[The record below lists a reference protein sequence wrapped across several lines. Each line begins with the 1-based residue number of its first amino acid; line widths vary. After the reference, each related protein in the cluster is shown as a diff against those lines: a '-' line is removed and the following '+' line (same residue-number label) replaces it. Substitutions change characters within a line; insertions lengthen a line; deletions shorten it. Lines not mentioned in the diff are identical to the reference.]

1 MGKLSELVRRDY
13 DLELE
18 VIKDTGNLWITGI
31 GLALGLAVVWGLD
44 TLFGESWSRR
54 EIAFAMIFIVVF
66 PFIRR
71 AWERHE
77 VAARMRH
84 EREIRV
90 EAKVDAL
97 LGLVNIKD
105 SNDEKGTTN

>member
-13 DLELE
+13 DMEAQI
-18 VIKDTGNLWITGI
+18 VKKTGNLWLTGI
-31 GLALGLAVVWGLD
+31 SLAVVLAVFWGVD
-44 TLFGESWSRR
+44 FLFREPWSRR
-54 EIAFAMIFIVVF
+54 EIFFAMISIVAF
-66 PFIRR
+66 PFIQRS
-71 AWERHE
+71 WERHE

-90 EAKVDAL
+90 EVKVDAL

-105 SNDEKGTTN
+105 AGDGE